1 MQAIA
6 LAKPSTIYTDLSPRW
21 LLNEF
26 LDTFIGFLFLFGMA
40 LAGVMEVQQLMAT
53 VIESKGFSYW
63 VGGPYRSYPQ
73 NMFDDRENM
82 YVITYDIHI
91 YCHLNIISI
100 YILILQ
106 YVSMLMYDYT
116 HVFPI

>member
-91 YCHLNIISI
+91 YIVI
-100 YILILQ
+100 
-106 YVSMLMYDYT
+106 
-116 HVFPI
+116 